1 MKEKNIIVLI
11 PAYNPTKDLIPL
23 TEELIKNK
31 FIVLVVDDGSNTKT
45 KEIFK
50 KLNKSVILLRHKQ
63 NMGKGQALK
72 TGFKYILENI
82 QCKGVITADADGQ
95 HLLCDILN
103 ISKELNNDLS
113 SLILGTRLQNKEM
126 LLKSRIGNS
135 ITRIVFKLATKKSVY
150 DTQTGLRGIPYQYLE
165 EFINI
170 EGNRYEYEINML
182 LYCAKNNIDFKE
194 IKIHTIYIENN
205 KASSFNAIK
214 DSFKIYNC
222 ILKNSDLLTGILF
235 LIFAIISF
243 IIDFALVIAFS
254 NITSQIPNRDLAL
267 LIDVVLARII
277 SSAFNF
283 LFNRNIVFKN
293 RSSIFKSLLQYYLLA
308 TSILFLNYA
317 FLEILTVK
325 LSCNLVISKIFVEI
339 ILFIINYMI
348 QKLYIF
354 KNNTPKAK

>member
-1 MKEKNIIVLI
+1 MKDKNIVVLI

-31 FIVLVVDDGSNTKT
+31 FIVVVVNDGSNNESEK
-45 KEIFK
+45 IFK
-50 KLNKSVILLRHKQ
+50 KLNKSVIFLKHNK

-103 ISKELNNDLS
+103 IAKELDKNLS
-113 SLILGTRLQNKEM
+113 SLILGTRLQNREM
-126 LLKSRIGNS
+126 LLKSRLGNS

-165 EFINI
+165 EFTNI
-170 EGNRYEYEINML
+170 EGQRYEYEINML

-194 IKIHTIYIENN
+194 IQIHTIYIENN
-205 KASSFNAIK
+205 KASSFKAVR
-214 DSFKIYNC
+214 DSFKIYKC
-222 ILKNSDLLTGILF
+222 ILKNSDLLIGILF
-235 LIFAIISF
+235 VISAIISF
-243 IIDFALVIAFS
+243 VIDFALVIAFS
-254 NITSQIPNRDLAL
+254 KITSQMQNRDLSL

-283 LFNRNIVFKN
+283 LFNRNVVFKN
-293 RSSIFKSLLQYYLLA
+293 RSNIFKSLFQYYILA
-308 TSILFLNYA
+308 VAILFLNYA

-325 LSCNLVISKIFVEI
+325 FSFDLVISKIFVEI

-354 KNNTPKAK
+354 KNNTPK